1 KREALI
7 NCKRRA
13 CCSTL
18 LPVRCWKKS
27 KRKASVTIVTRS
39 FRSAWEVNSN
49 PTMSLDIDQIR
60 GLFPVLHQEVHGKPL
75 IYFDNAATTQKPKSV
90 IDALSGYYQLDNS
103 NIHRGAH
110 ALADRATRYYED
122 TREAVREFIGA
133 KESAEIIFTKGTTE
147 GINLVAKTFGRKFI
161 GKDDEIIISAL
172 EHHSNI
178 VPWQMLCE
186 ETGAI
191 LKIIPINDAGE
202 ILFEEF
208 ERLLSPNTKLVSIV
222 HASNALGTINP
233 VKKVI
238 DAAHAVGAKV
248 LLDGAQ
254 STSHL
259 EIDVQDLD
267 CDFLAFSA
275 HKIYGPTGL
284 GVLYGKREALEA
296 MPPFLGGGEMIR
308 EVTFEKTT
316 YNDIPFKFEA
326 GTPNIADV
334 IAFKAALDFVNS
346 IGKPAI
352 QIHEDALLA
361 YASELTKDIKG
372 FIPVGTAREK
382 VSVLSFNINGMHP
395 FDVGQMLDAKGIA
408 VRTGHHCTQPLM
420 KRFGIE
426 GTVRASFAV
435 YNTKSEVEKLAEGIA
450 QIARFKN

>member
-1 KREALI
+1 M
-7 NCKRRA
+7 
-13 CCSTL
+13 
-18 LPVRCWKKS
+18 
-27 KRKASVTIVTRS
+27 S
-39 FRSAWEVNSN
+39 FN
-49 PTMSLDIDQIR
+49 IDQIR

-75 IYFDNAATTQKPKSV
+75 IYFDNAATTQKPKAV
-90 IDALSGYYQLDNS
+90 LKALQEYYEKDNS

-110 ALADRATRYYED
+110 ALADRATRHYEE
-122 TREAVREFIGA
+122 TREAVRDFIGA
-133 KESAEIIFTKGTTE
+133 REAAEIIFTKGTTE
-147 GINLVAKTFGRKFI
+147 SINLVAKTFGRNFI
-161 GKDDEIIISAL
+161 GKGDEILISTM

-178 VPWQMLCE
+178 VPWQMVCE
-186 ETGAI
+186 EKGAI
-191 LKIIPINDAGE
+191 LKVIPITESGE
-202 ILFEEF
+202 IIWEEF
-208 ERLLSPNTKLVSIV
+208 EKLLSSKTRLVSIV

-233 VKKVI
+233 VKKII

-259 EIDVQDLD
+259 DIDVLDLN

-275 HKIYGPTGL
+275 HKLYGPTGL
-284 GVLYGKREALEA
+284 GVLYGKREVLEE
-296 MPPFLGGGEMIR
+296 MPPFLGGGEMIK

-316 YNDIPFKFEA
+316 YNEIPFKFEA

-334 IAFKAALDFVNS
+334 IAFKAALDFVQS
-346 IGKPAI
+346 LTKPKIRA
-352 QIHEDALLA
+352 HEDALLDHA
-361 YASELTKDIKG
+361 NELMSGIKG
-372 FIPVGTAREK
+372 FIPVGTASEK

-435 YNTKSEVEKLAEGIA
+435 YNTKSEIEKLAEGVA
-450 QIARFKN
+450 QIARLKNK